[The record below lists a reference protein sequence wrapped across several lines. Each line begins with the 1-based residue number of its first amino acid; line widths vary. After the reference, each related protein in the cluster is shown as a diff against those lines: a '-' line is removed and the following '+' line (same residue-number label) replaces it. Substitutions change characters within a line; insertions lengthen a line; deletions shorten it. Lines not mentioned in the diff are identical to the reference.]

1 MPHAPRLIVAAALPA
16 LLLTACDQ
24 QPSAEEVQREN
35 LREGVRLTSVEP
47 SVRDLDRLLDKD
59 RTYSAARLKQIDDA
73 LKQLGDAAQKGNDP
87 TRAAALRAIA
97 GIFIERAQYE
107 RRAAVLAAYGIVG
120 GPDSETPAE
129 DAAPVVASVYTE
141 AEALTRIAS
150 SAARE
155 ARTARAIAGAG
166 QVLEQTLADEL
177 ERLKAE
183 KQALTEGED
192 GTNRL
197 EQRKTG
203 AEMEAK
209 AAREKAQAARD
220 RAAAMGRDLMTAQRE
235 QREALAA
242 EAEQMPPGQAAEARR
257 KLEVQEQDQY
267 LEMLDRRAAAQKEA
281 GRLEAEAAAKDIEA
295 ADAAAQL
302 SPLQAKLQ
310 AVNAGL
316 RATEIGLELIRTPLE
331 GDTLADIEA
340 EVEDWWAGR
349 ESPLGEAERELSEL
363 IEGSKGGDMSADLGR
378 RMLVVQ
384 DRVKERLVELRL
396 QSLAAAQAQ
405 AALAGDATLAGRLAL
420 RLAEGKADPTLLFDQ
435 EAVNDTAWRGV
446 IRAARARV
454 EAIEAQAGAYK
465 ARKRLEL
472 IDQRLAESVRAKLA
486 AKVREQNPGASDE
499 RLQQMIAAAEQAI
512 GNEPQQLAHAS
523 RLAHAE
529 AARQANADAAE
540 AIAAAVSD
548 RFNAVYASYVRDV
561 DTRLEAGLRFAED
574 AVSRLDAAA
583 EVPGVD
589 RAAVAADRA
598 AAHLERLVLL
608 TDRVAAAD
616 RMMRAAEQTAGHF
629 DAAGLS
635 PQPMQGQST
644 IGEHA
649 TALRVARDQY
659 VADAIAA
666 ADAVTDAAANAA
678 DAGTDAADAPADF
691 AALASDHLDRLA
703 GVVVVSD
710 VLGALTEIDRAVTSA
725 VSAESAR
732 DAIERVEAAAV
743 VVETWPD
750 AIHDLAD
757 RLARYSTAD
766 APLRERR
773 AEAVTTAVRWHITM
787 LATLANALSGDVGT
801 LPQVAEGAV
810 AARPA
815 AGAGAIMPATVTSTA
830 ADARQALEQ
839 FAAAAESVD
848 HDAAREALG
857 APLPLFVAD
866 LWVDADVPFDATPPP
881 PPEFVA
887 PSADEP
893 TDEGPDQSLVQ
904 IAKAQAETL
913 SKVHSELYNVGDV
926 LAATAAVEQINELT
940 STLQSLVD
948 DYDDALAE
956 ADAQAIA
963 ATHTQVAASINEAI
977 NLVEALRGTMIIQPE
992 FAAVLREPLDRLT
1005 PVIDRIKRQR
1015 NDAEAMSSSDETGG
1029 AGGPPGGTP
1038 DGGLGPD
1045 DGADT
1050 F

>member
-47 SVRDLDRLLDKD
+47 SVRDLHRLLDKD

-87 TRAAALRAIA
+87 TKAAALRAIA

-120 GPDSETPAE
+120 GPDSETPPE

-235 QREALAA
+235 KREALAA

-267 LEMLDRRAAAQKEA
+267 LEMLDRRAEAQKEA

-316 RATEIGLELIRTPLE
+316 RATEIALELIRTPLE

-363 IEGSKGGDMSADLGR
+363 IEGSRGGDMSADLGR

-396 QSLAAAQAQ
+396 ESLAAAQAQ

-454 EAIEAQAGAYK
+454 EGIEAQAGAYK

-499 RLQQMIAAAEQAI
+499 QLQEMIAAAEQAI

-583 EVPGVD
+583 DVPGVD

-608 TDRVAAAD
+608 TDRAAAAD
-616 RMMRAAEQTAGHF
+616 RMMRAAEQTAGHL

-666 ADAVTDAAANAA
+666 ADAVTDA
-678 DAGTDAADAPADF
+678 GTDAADAPAVSDDPADF

-743 VVETWPD
+743 VIETWPD

-757 RLARYSTAD
+757 RLARYRTAD

-773 AEAVTTAVRWHITM
+773 AEAVTTAVGWHITM

-801 LPQVAEGAV
+801 LPQAAQSAV

-815 AGAGAIMPATVTSTA
+815 AGTGAIMPATVTSTA

-848 HDAAREALG
+848 DDAAREALG

-881 PPEFVA
+881 PPEFVG
-887 PSADEP
+887 PPADEP

-913 SKVHSELYNVGDV
+913 SKVHGELYNVGDV
-926 LAATAAVEQINELT
+926 LAATAAAEQINELT

-977 NLVEALRGTMIIQPE
+977 GLVEALRESMIIQPE

-1015 NDAEAMSSSDETGG
+1015 NDAEAMSSFDETGG
-1029 AGGPPGGTP
+1029 AGGAPGGTP
-1038 DGGLGPD
+1038 DGGLGAD